1 MGLICGKCGSNYI
14 VQDYEQ
20 VPGLPGH
27 IKYLKCMKCGCRNI
41 KEKKLTNS
49 EISKSVNP
57 ANNISRS
64 HSDENISESESKKQ
78 EVKIMAKPTCSREG
92 CREPS
97 EAAYLCADHFKDVY
111 GITVDEYRSNKRHRT
126 DSVAAV
132 AARLKGEEPA
142 PRVRA
147 KPEAVQKAIEERKI
161 TARAPGST
169 QPPNAVEIVVTMS
182 QERYE
187 EFKAWAE
194 KNYRTPELQ
203 AAYVINEVFGA
214 AEKAA

>member
-1 MGLICGKCGSNYI
+1 
-14 VQDYEQ
+14 
-20 VPGLPGH
+20 
-27 IKYLKCMKCGCRNI
+27 
-41 KEKKLTNS
+41 
-49 EISKSVNP
+49 
-57 ANNISRS
+57 
-64 HSDENISESESKKQ
+64 
-78 EVKIMAKPTCSREG
+78 MAKPTCSREG